1 MTTQT
6 SDLAVQGTVA
16 EGYEPVREEFAALLA
31 AEPELAAQVAAHVDG
46 RRVVDL
52 WGGPGMAGDSLLGV
66 FSSTKGAAFLVVA
79 LLAQEGALDLDREV
93 AAYWPEFAAAGKA
106 GVTVRELLGHRAGL
120 VGVDGG
126 FSLAEVAD
134 DAALAER
141 LAPQR
146 PYWRPGTAFGY
157 HSLTIGALAAEL
169 VRRVSGATL
178 RDVYR
183 ARLAGPHDVD
193 FHLGVPASE
202 LPRVID
208 VLPPRPPAVEP
219 APIEPDSLAG
229 IAYNLQHPSSV
240 DLAALPNLPEIRA
253 GGPAS
258 VGGVGSARGLAAL
271 YAAGLALLTPDTLA
285 ECAQPY
291 STGRDLVLGMERA
304 HGLGFMVAAPYLG
317 ARAFG
322 HDGAGGSMAFADPAA
337 GLAFGYTRRRVP
349 TPGGAGPDAERL
361 ATTTRACVRRRRR

>member
-1 MTTQT
+1 MTTET
-6 SDLAVQGTVA
+6 SAPVVQGTVA
-16 EGYEPVREEFAALLA
+16 QGYEPVREEFAALLA
-31 AEPELAAQVAAHVDG
+31 GEPGLAAQVAAHVDG

-126 FSLAEVAD
+126 FSPAELAD
-134 DAALAER
+134 DAAIAER
-141 LAPQR
+141 LAAQR

-178 RDVYR
+178 RDVFR
-183 ARLAGPHDVD
+183 ARFAVD

-202 LPRVID
+202 LPRVLD

-219 APIEPDSLAG
+219 ASVEPDSLAG
-229 IAYNLQHPSSV
+229 IAYNLQHPAYV
-240 DLAALPNLPEIRA
+240 DLVALPNLPEIRA

-258 VGGVGSARGLAAL
+258 VGGIGSACGLAAL
-271 YAAGLALLTPDTLA
+271 YAAALTLLTPDTQA

-291 STGRDLVLGMERA
+291 STGRDLVLGTERA
-304 HGLGFMVAAPYLG
+304 YGLGFMVATPHLG

-322 HDGAGGSMAFADPAA
+322 HDGAGGSLAFADPAA

-349 TPGGAGPDAERL
+349 TPRGTGSDTEPLVTTARTCAKRL
-361 ATTTRACVRRRRR
+361 RR